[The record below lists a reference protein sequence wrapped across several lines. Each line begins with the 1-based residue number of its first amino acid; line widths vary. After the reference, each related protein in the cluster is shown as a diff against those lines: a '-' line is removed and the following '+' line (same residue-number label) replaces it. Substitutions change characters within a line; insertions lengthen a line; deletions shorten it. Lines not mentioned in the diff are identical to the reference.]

1 MMAGEAVTSFDI
13 TGMGVGG
20 LLMEIASRP
29 TPRDS
34 VVKKT
39 ADLSVGALLLAAG
52 QARRMGNA
60 GLHKLL
66 AEFDGIPLVRRT
78 ATMLQS
84 SQASPVVVVTGHRRK
99 DVETALAG
107 LNISACFNPD
117 YASGIASSL
126 VAGFSSPELASKDG
140 ILVMLA
146 DMPGV
151 TAEHVGMLIAAFRE
165 SGGDVVIRSVSGGK
179 RGNPVILPRA
189 VYAAVL
195 ELQGDVGARAIIENS
210 GLPIIDIDI
219 GPAAH
224 LDVDTPE
231 EVTAAGGILRG

>member
-1 MMAGEAVTSFDI
+1 
-13 TGMGVGG
+13 
-20 LLMEIASRP
+20 
-29 TPRDS
+29 
-34 VVKKT
+34 
-39 ADLSVGALLLAAG
+39 
-52 QARRMGNA
+52 
-60 GLHKLL
+60 
-66 AEFDGIPLVRRT
+66 
-78 ATMLQS
+78 
-84 SQASPVVVVTGHRRK
+84 
-99 DVETALAG
+99 
-107 LNISACFNPD
+107 
-117 YASGIASSL
+117 
-126 VAGFSSPELASKDG
+126 
-140 ILVMLA
+140 MLA